1 MSNRRKNSN
10 KKLNEVRQDEFLN
23 KNEMTEGYIYDQPV
37 KWETPRMVK
46 ELTNYIL
53 FGN

>member
-1 MSNRRKNSN
+1 MSNRRKHSN
-10 KKLNEVRQDEFLN
+10 KKSNEVSQDDLLS

-37 KWETPRMVK
+37 KWETPRMVR
-46 ELTNYIL
+46 ELTNFIL